1 MTGTVSSPEVDLH
14 ESLLAR
20 NATPSPLQVVRVS
33 SLALVCETRGDLEIE
48 HFADVN
54 GEVGASPPWTAEQPC
69 LCGLVRRAHVRVGQR
84 VPSTGPGGVE
94 CHPPHHPVVRVLAIA
109 RRRVE
114 RQKHVGPTAPYLANE
129 LAAELQSV
137 HEFGVAMA
145 KELNSGGTERR
156 R

>member
-54 GEVGASPPWTAEQPC
+54 GEVGASPPRCQPRRN
-69 LCGLVRRAHVRVGQR
+69 LTLTGLF
-84 VPSTGPGGVE
+84 
-94 CHPPHHPVVRVLAIA
+94 CHQGI
-109 RRRVE
+109 
-114 RQKHVGPTAPYLANE
+114 
-129 LAAELQSV
+129 
-137 HEFGVAMA
+137 
-145 KELNSGGTERR
+145 
-156 R
+156 